1 MQVKFDEVLIPEEK
15 LNRVV
20 AESMDE
26 IYKGCKKKK
35 SYQRFLYRIAALI
48 GIIILSGSLVIS
60 NASVLPVLAEKSSF
74 FKKIFEKVQG
84 ESQYSG
90 DYDKNAVQT
99 DGITSETTEDLRFE
113 FSEVVCTSQSMT
125 YSIQI
130 TSQKGFPEEA
140 MKKSTNESDSE
151 GKWMYLVGTQSADFL
166 KDTIEEENTY
176 DMPFIKGHYEDEHTF
191 IGTMLVDFNLYP
203 FDGNEIPEHFIWSL
217 KINSILYPNVET
229 GVMEKLLTDGDL
241 KFELYVDRQ
250 NLGEK
255 SVKVNKVSPSG
266 WKITDITLTPYEM
279 IVNEEYDKANTQ
291 KGYEQPDS
299 IREIWTDADGR
310 ILHNKV
316 GSFMIE
322 GYNMSNVTVYYMPTP
337 DEDSNTIIM
346 EYIYQE
352 NHTDAEIQ
360 DYLEENCV
368 SKQEISLE

>member
-1 MQVKFDEVLIPEEK
+1 MQVKFDEVPIPEEK

-60 NASVLPVLAEKSSF
+60 NTSVLPVLAEKSSF
-74 FKKIFEKVQG
+74 FKKIFEKVQS

-191 IGTMLVDFNLYP
+191 IGTMRVDFNRYP
-203 FDGNEIPEHFIWSL
+203 FDGNEIPQHFIWSL

-337 DEDSNTIIM
+337 DEDSNMIIM

-352 NHTDAEIQ
+352 NHTDVEIQ
-360 DYLEENCV
+360 NYLEENCV

>member
-1 MQVKFDEVLIPEEK
+1 MQVKFDEVPIPEEK

-60 NASVLPVLAEKSSF
+60 NTSVLPVLAEKSSF

-130 TSQKGFPEEA
+130 TSKKGFPEEA

-166 KDTIEEENTY
+166 KDTIEEENP
-176 DMPFIKGHYEDEHTF
+176 DNIVSIKGHYEDEHTF
-191 IGTMLVDFNLYP
+191 IGTMRVDFNYYP
-203 FDGNEIPEHFIWSL
+203 FGGNEIPEHFIWSL

-229 GVMEKLLTDGDL
+229 GVMEKLLVDGDL
-241 KFELYVDRQ
+241 KFEFYVDRQ

-255 SVKVNKVSPSG
+255 IVKVNKVSPSG

-279 IVNEEYDKANTQ
+279 IVNEEYDEANTQ
-291 KGYEQPDS
+291 KGYEQADS

-360 DYLEENCV
+360 NYLEENCV

>member
-35 SYQRFLYRIAALI
+35 TYQRFLYRIAALI

-130 TSQKGFPEEA
+130 TSLKGFPEEA

-176 DMPFIKGHYEDEHTF
+176 DMPFIKGHYDDEHTF
-191 IGTMLVDFNLYP
+191 IGTMRVDFNRYP
-203 FDGNEIPEHFIWSL
+203 FDGNEIPQHFIWSL

-255 SVKVNKVSPSG
+255 IVKVNKVSPSG

-279 IVNEEYDKANTQ
+279 IVNEEYDEANTQ
-291 KGYEQPDS
+291 KGYEQADS
-299 IREIWTDADGR
+299 IREIWIDADGR

-322 GYNMSNVTVYYMPTP
+322 GYNMSNVKVYYMPTP

-360 DYLEENCV
+360 NYLEENCV

>member
-1 MQVKFDEVLIPEEK
+1 MQVKFDEVPIPEEK

-35 SYQRFLYRIAALI
+35 SYQRFLYRIAAPI

-60 NASVLPVLAEKSSF
+60 NTSVLPVLAEKSSF

-84 ESQYSG
+84 ESQYNG

-99 DGITSETTEDLRFE
+99 GGITSAITEDLRFE

-130 TSQKGFPEEA
+130 TSKKGFPEEA

-166 KDTIEEENTY
+166 KDTIEEENP
-176 DMPFIKGHYEDEHTF
+176 DNIVSIKGHYEDEHTF
-191 IGTMLVDFNLYP
+191 IGTMRVDFNYYP
-203 FDGNEIPEHFIWSL
+203 FGGNEIPEHFIWSL

-229 GVMEKLLTDGDL
+229 GVMEKLLVDGDL
-241 KFELYVDRQ
+241 KFEFYVDRQ

-255 SVKVNKVSPSG
+255 IVKVNKVSPSG

-279 IVNEEYDKANTQ
+279 IVNEEYDEANTQ
-291 KGYEQPDS
+291 KGYEQADS

-360 DYLEENCV
+360 NYLEENCV

>member
-1 MQVKFDEVLIPEEK
+1 MQVKFDEVPIPEEK

-48 GIIILSGSLVIS
+48 GIIILSGSLVIL
-60 NASVLPVLAEKSSF
+60 NASALPVLAEKSSF

-191 IGTMLVDFNLYP
+191 IGTMRVDFNLYP
-203 FDGNEIPEHFIWSL
+203 FDGNEIPQHFIWSL

-229 GVMEKLLTDGDL
+229 GGMEKLLTDGDL

-255 SVKVNKVSPSG
+255 IVKVNKVSPSG
-266 WKITDITLTPYEM
+266 WKITDISLTPYEM
-279 IVNEEYDKANTQ
+279 IVNEEYNEANTQ
-291 KGYEQPDS
+291 KGYEQADS

-337 DEDSNTIIM
+337 DEDSNMIIM

-352 NHTDAEIQ
+352 NHTDVEIQ
-360 DYLEENCV
+360 NYLEENCV

>member
-20 AESMDE
+20 EESMDE

-48 GIIILSGSLVIS
+48 GIIILSGSLIIS
-60 NASVLPVLAEKSSF
+60 NASVLPVFAEKSSF

-166 KDTIEEENTY
+166 KDTIEEENP
-176 DMPFIKGHYEDEHTF
+176 DNIVSIKGHYEDEHTF
-191 IGTMLVDFNLYP
+191 IGTMRVDFNYYP

-229 GVMEKLLTDGDL
+229 GGMEKLLTDGDL

-250 NLGEK
+250 NLEEK
-255 SVKVNKVSPSG
+255 IVKVNKVSPSG

-279 IVNEEYDKANTQ
+279 IVNEEYDEANTQ

-337 DEDSNTIIM
+337 DEDSNTMIL

-360 DYLEENCV
+360 NYLEENCV

>member
-1 MQVKFDEVLIPEEK
+1 MQVKFDEVPIPEEK

-60 NASVLPVLAEKSSF
+60 NTSVLPVLAEKSSF

-84 ESQYSG
+84 ESQYRG

-113 FSEVVCTSQSMT
+113 FSEVVCTSQSIT

-166 KDTIEEENTY
+166 KDTIEEENP
-176 DMPFIKGHYEDEHTF
+176 DNIVSIKGHYEDEHTF
-191 IGTMLVDFNLYP
+191 IGTMRVDFNRYP
-203 FDGNEIPEHFIWSL
+203 FDGNEIPQHFIWSL

-255 SVKVNKVSPSG
+255 IVKVNKVSPSG

-279 IVNEEYDKANTQ
+279 IVNEEYDEANTQ
-291 KGYEQPDS
+291 KGYEQADS

-360 DYLEENCV
+360 NYLEENCV

>member
-191 IGTMLVDFNLYP
+191 IGTMRVDFNLYP
-203 FDGNEIPEHFIWSL
+203 FDGNEIPQHFIWSL

-229 GVMEKLLTDGDL
+229 GGMEKLLTDGDL

-255 SVKVNKVSPSG
+255 IVKVNKVSPSG
-266 WKITDITLTPYEM
+266 WKITDISLTPYEM
-279 IVNEEYDKANTQ
+279 IVNEEYDEANTQ

-360 DYLEENCV
+360 NYLEENCV

>member
-1 MQVKFDEVLIPEEK
+1 MQVKFDEVPIPEEK

-35 SYQRFLYRIAALI
+35 SYQRLLYRIAALI

-60 NASVLPVLAEKSSF
+60 NTSVLPVLAEKSSF
-74 FKKIFEKVQG
+74 FKKIFEKVQS

-191 IGTMLVDFNLYP
+191 IGTMRVDFNLYP
-203 FDGNEIPEHFIWSL
+203 FDGNEIPQHFIWSL

-229 GVMEKLLTDGDL
+229 GGMEKLLTDGDL

-255 SVKVNKVSPSG
+255 IVKVNKVSPSG
-266 WKITDITLTPYEM
+266 WKITDISLTPYEM
-279 IVNEEYDKANTQ
+279 IVNEEYNEANTQ
-291 KGYEQPDS
+291 KGYEQADS

-337 DEDSNTIIM
+337 DEDSNMIIM

-352 NHTDAEIQ
+352 NHTDVEIQ
-360 DYLEENCV
+360 NYLEENCV

>member
-1 MQVKFDEVLIPEEK
+1 MQVKFDEVPIPEEK

-60 NASVLPVLAEKSSF
+60 NTSVLPVLAEKSSF
-74 FKKIFEKVQG
+74 FKKIFEKVQS

-140 MKKSTNESDSE
+140 MKESTNESDSE

-166 KDTIEEENTY
+166 KDTIEEENP
-176 DMPFIKGHYEDEHTF
+176 DNIVSIKGHYEDEHTF
-191 IGTMLVDFNLYP
+191 IGTMRVDFNYYP

-255 SVKVNKVSPSG
+255 IVKVNKVSPSG
-266 WKITDITLTPYEM
+266 WKITDITLTSYEM
-279 IVNEEYDKANTQ
+279 IVNEEYDEANTQ
-291 KGYEQPDS
+291 KGYAQTDS

-337 DEDSNTIIM
+337 DEDSNTIIL

-360 DYLEENCV
+360 NYLEENCV

>member
-1 MQVKFDEVLIPEEK
+1 MQVKFDEVLIPEEQ

-48 GIIILSGSLVIS
+48 GIIILSGSLVIL

-84 ESQYSG
+84 ESQYGG

-140 MKKSTNESDSE
+140 MKESTNESDSE

-166 KDTIEEENTY
+166 KDTIEEENP
-176 DMPFIKGHYEDEHTF
+176 DNIVSIKGHYEDEHTF
-191 IGTMLVDFNLYP
+191 IGTMRVDFNLYP
-203 FDGNEIPEHFIWSL
+203 FDGNEIPQHFIWSL

-229 GVMEKLLTDGDL
+229 GGMEKLLTDGDL

-255 SVKVNKVSPSG
+255 IVKVNKVSPSG
-266 WKITDITLTPYEM
+266 WKITDISLTPYEM
-279 IVNEEYDKANTQ
+279 IVNEEYNEANTQ

-337 DEDSNTIIM
+337 DEDSNMIIM

-352 NHTDAEIQ
+352 NHTDVEIQ
-360 DYLEENCV
+360 NYLEENCV

>member
-1 MQVKFDEVLIPEEK
+1 MQVKFDEVPIPEEK

-35 SYQRFLYRIAALI
+35 SHQRFLYRIAALI

-60 NASVLPVLAEKSSF
+60 NTSVLPVLAEKWSF
-74 FKKIFEKVQG
+74 FKKIFEKVQS

-191 IGTMLVDFNLYP
+191 IGTMRVDFNLYP
-203 FDGNEIPEHFIWSL
+203 FDGNEIPQHFIWSL

-255 SVKVNKVSPSG
+255 IVKVNKVSPSG
-266 WKITDITLTPYEM
+266 WKITDISLTPYEM
-279 IVNEEYDKANTQ
+279 IVNEEYDEANTQ
-291 KGYEQPDS
+291 KGYEQADS

-337 DEDSNTIIM
+337 DEDSNMIIM

-352 NHTDAEIQ
+352 NHTDVEIQ
-360 DYLEENCV
+360 NYLEENCV

>member
-1 MQVKFDEVLIPEEK
+1 MQVKFDEVFIPEEK

-48 GIIILSGSLVIS
+48 GIIILSGSLVIL
-60 NASVLPVLAEKSSF
+60 NASALPVLAEKSSF

-99 DGITSETTEDLRFE
+99 DGITSETTEDLRLE

-166 KDTIEEENTY
+166 KDTIEENP
-176 DMPFIKGHYEDEHTF
+176 DNIVSIKGHYEDEHTF
-191 IGTMLVDFNLYP
+191 IGTMRVDFNRYP

-229 GVMEKLLTDGDL
+229 GVMEKLLTDGGL
-241 KFELYVDRQ
+241 KFEFYVDRQ

-255 SVKVNKVSPSG
+255 IVKVNKVSPSG

-279 IVNEEYDKANTQ
+279 IVNEEYDEANTQ
-291 KGYEQPDS
+291 KGYEQADS

-360 DYLEENCV
+360 NYLEENCV

>member
-1 MQVKFDEVLIPEEK
+1 MQVKFDEVLIPEEQ

-48 GIIILSGSLVIS
+48 GIIILSGSLVIL

-84 ESQYSG
+84 ESQYGG

-140 MKKSTNESDSE
+140 MKESTNESDSE

-166 KDTIEEENTY
+166 KDTIEEENP
-176 DMPFIKGHYEDEHTF
+176 DNIVSIKGHYEDEHTF
-191 IGTMLVDFNLYP
+191 IGTMRVDFNYYP

-255 SVKVNKVSPSG
+255 IVKVNKVSPSG
-266 WKITDITLTPYEM
+266 WKITDITLTSYEM
-279 IVNEEYDKANTQ
+279 IVNEEYDEANTQ
-291 KGYEQPDS
+291 KGYAQTDS

-322 GYNMSNVTVYYMPTP
+322 GYNMSNVTVYYMPTL
-337 DEDSNTIIM
+337 DEDSNTIIL

-360 DYLEENCV
+360 NYLEENCV

>member
-35 SYQRFLYRIAALI
+35 TYQRFLYRIAALI
-48 GIIILSGSLVIS
+48 GIIILSGSLIIS

-130 TSQKGFPEEA
+130 TSLKGFPEEA

-176 DMPFIKGHYEDEHTF
+176 DMPFIKGHYDDEHTF
-191 IGTMLVDFNLYP
+191 IGTMRVDFNRYP
-203 FDGNEIPEHFIWSL
+203 FDGNEIPQYFIWSL

-255 SVKVNKVSPSG
+255 IVKVNKVSPSG

-279 IVNEEYDKANTQ
+279 IVNEEYDEANTQ
-291 KGYEQPDS
+291 KGYEQADS
-299 IREIWTDADGR
+299 IREIWIDADGR

-360 DYLEENCV
+360 NYLEENCV

>member
-60 NASVLPVLAEKSSF
+60 NTSVLPVLAEKSSF

-84 ESQYSG
+84 ESQYGG

-140 MKKSTNESDSE
+140 MKESTNESDSE

-166 KDTIEEENTY
+166 KDTIEEEN
-176 DMPFIKGHYEDEHTF
+176 PNNIVSIKGHYEDEHTF
-191 IGTMLVDFNLYP
+191 IGTMRVDFNYYP

-255 SVKVNKVSPSG
+255 IVKVNKVSPSG

-279 IVNEEYDKANTQ
+279 IVNEEYDEANTQ
-291 KGYEQPDS
+291 KGYEQADS

-352 NHTDAEIQ
+352 NHTDVEIQ
-360 DYLEENCV
+360 NYLEENCV

>member
-35 SYQRFLYRIAALI
+35 SYQRFLYRIAVLI

-84 ESQYSG
+84 ESQYGG

-191 IGTMLVDFNLYP
+191 IGTMRVDFNLYP
-203 FDGNEIPEHFIWSL
+203 FDGNEIPQHFIWSL

-229 GVMEKLLTDGDL
+229 GGMEKLLTDGDL

-255 SVKVNKVSPSG
+255 IVKVNKVSPSG
-266 WKITDITLTPYEM
+266 WKITDISLTPYEM
-279 IVNEEYDKANTQ
+279 IVNEEYNEANTQ
-291 KGYEQPDS
+291 KGYEQADS

-337 DEDSNTIIM
+337 DEDSNMIIM

-352 NHTDAEIQ
+352 NHTDVEIQ
-360 DYLEENCV
+360 NYLEENCV

>member
-20 AESMDE
+20 AESKDE

-35 SYQRFLYRIAALI
+35 SYLRFLYRIAALI

-191 IGTMLVDFNLYP
+191 IGTMRVDFNLYP

>member
-191 IGTMLVDFNLYP
+191 IGTMRVDFNLYP
-203 FDGNEIPEHFIWSL
+203 FDGNEIPQHFIWSL

-229 GVMEKLLTDGDL
+229 GGMEKLLTDGDL

-255 SVKVNKVSPSG
+255 IVKVNKVSPSG
-266 WKITDITLTPYEM
+266 WKITDISLTPYEM
-279 IVNEEYDKANTQ
+279 IVNEEYDEANTQ

>member
-48 GIIILSGSLVIS
+48 GIIILSGSLVIL

-99 DGITSETTEDLRFE
+99 GGITSETTEDLRFE

-140 MKKSTNESDSE
+140 MKESTNESDSE

-166 KDTIEEENTY
+166 KDTIEEENP
-176 DMPFIKGHYEDEHTF
+176 DNIVSIKGHYEDEHTF
-191 IGTMLVDFNLYP
+191 IGTMRVDFNYYP

-255 SVKVNKVSPSG
+255 IVKVNKVSPSG

-279 IVNEEYDKANTQ
+279 IVNEEYDEANTQ
-291 KGYEQPDS
+291 KGYEQADS

-360 DYLEENCV
+360 NYLEENCV

>member
-191 IGTMLVDFNLYP
+191 IGTMRVDFNRYP
-203 FDGNEIPEHFIWSL
+203 FDGNEIPQHFIWSL

-229 GVMEKLLTDGDL
+229 GGMEKLLTDGDL

-255 SVKVNKVSPSG
+255 IVKVNKVSPSG
-266 WKITDITLTPYEM
+266 WKITDISLTPYEM
-279 IVNEEYDKANTQ
+279 IVNEEYDEANTQ

-316 GSFMIE
+316 GSFMTE

-337 DEDSNTIIM
+337 DEDSNTIIL

-360 DYLEENCV
+360 NYLEENCV

>member
-35 SYQRFLYRIAALI
+35 TYQRFLYRIAALI

-130 TSQKGFPEEA
+130 TSLKGFPEEV

-191 IGTMLVDFNLYP
+191 IGTMRVDFNRYP
-203 FDGNEIPEHFIWSL
+203 FDGNEIPQHFIWSL

-255 SVKVNKVSPSG
+255 IVKVNKVSPSG

-279 IVNEEYDKANTQ
+279 IVNEEYDEANTQ
-291 KGYEQPDS
+291 KGYEQADS

-360 DYLEENCV
+360 NYLEENCV

>member
-1 MQVKFDEVLIPEEK
+1 MQVKFDEVPIPEEK

-60 NASVLPVLAEKSSF
+60 NTSVLPVLAEKSSF

-191 IGTMLVDFNLYP
+191 IGTMRVDFNLYP
-203 FDGNEIPEHFIWSL
+203 FDGNEIPQHFIWSL

-229 GVMEKLLTDGDL
+229 GGMEKLLTDGDL

-255 SVKVNKVSPSG
+255 IVKVNKVSPSG
-266 WKITDITLTPYEM
+266 WKITDISLTPYEM
-279 IVNEEYDKANTQ
+279 IVNEEYNEANTQ
-291 KGYEQPDS
+291 KGYEQADS

-337 DEDSNTIIM
+337 DEDSNMIIM

-352 NHTDAEIQ
+352 NHTDVEIQ
-360 DYLEENCV
+360 NYLEENCV

>member
-151 GKWMYLVGTQSADFL
+151 EKWMYLVGTQSADFL

-191 IGTMLVDFNLYP
+191 IGTMRVDFNLYP

>member
-1 MQVKFDEVLIPEEK
+1 MQVKFDEVLIPEEQ

-48 GIIILSGSLVIS
+48 GIIILSGSLVIL

-84 ESQYSG
+84 ESQYGG

-140 MKKSTNESDSE
+140 MKESTNESDSE

-166 KDTIEEENTY
+166 KDTIEEENP
-176 DMPFIKGHYEDEHTF
+176 DNIVSIKGHYEDEHTF
-191 IGTMLVDFNLYP
+191 IGTMRVDFNYYP

-255 SVKVNKVSPSG
+255 IVKVNKVSPSG

-279 IVNEEYDKANTQ
+279 IVNEEYDEANTQ
-291 KGYEQPDS
+291 KGYAQTDS

-337 DEDSNTIIM
+337 DEDSNTIIL

-360 DYLEENCV
+360 NYLEENCV

>member
-1 MQVKFDEVLIPEEK
+1 MQVKFDEVLIPEEQ

-48 GIIILSGSLVIS
+48 GIIILSGSLVIL

-84 ESQYSG
+84 ESQYGG

-140 MKKSTNESDSE
+140 MKESTNESDSE

-166 KDTIEEENTY
+166 KDTIEEENP
-176 DMPFIKGHYEDEHTF
+176 DNIVSIKGHYEDEHTF
-191 IGTMLVDFNLYP
+191 IGTMRVDFNYYP

-255 SVKVNKVSPSG
+255 IVKVNKVSPSG
-266 WKITDITLTPYEM
+266 WKITDITLTSYEM
-279 IVNEEYDKANTQ
+279 IVNEEYDEANTQ
-291 KGYEQPDS
+291 KGYAQTDS

-337 DEDSNTIIM
+337 DEDSNTIIL

-360 DYLEENCV
+360 NYLEENCV

>member
-130 TSQKGFPEEA
+130 TSLKGFPEEA

-176 DMPFIKGHYEDEHTF
+176 DMPFIKGHYDDEHTF
-191 IGTMLVDFNLYP
+191 IGTMRVDFNRYP
-203 FDGNEIPEHFIWSL
+203 FDGNEIPQHFIWSL

-255 SVKVNKVSPSG
+255 IVKVNKVSPSG

-279 IVNEEYDKANTQ
+279 IVNEEYDEANTQ
-291 KGYEQPDS
+291 KGYEQADS
-299 IREIWTDADGR
+299 IREIWIDADGR

-360 DYLEENCV
+360 NYLEENCV

>member
-1 MQVKFDEVLIPEEK
+1 MQVKFDEVPIPEEK

-35 SYQRFLYRIAALI
+35 TYQRFLYRIAALI

-130 TSQKGFPEEA
+130 TSLKGFPEEA

-191 IGTMLVDFNLYP
+191 IGTMRVDFNRYP
-203 FDGNEIPEHFIWSL
+203 FDGNEIPQHFIWSL

-255 SVKVNKVSPSG
+255 IVKVNKVSPSG

-279 IVNEEYDKANTQ
+279 IVNEEYDEANTQ
-291 KGYEQPDS
+291 KGYEQADS
-299 IREIWTDADGR
+299 IREIWIDADGR

-360 DYLEENCV
+360 NYLEENCV

>member
-1 MQVKFDEVLIPEEK
+1 MQVKFDEVLIPEEQ

-48 GIIILSGSLVIS
+48 GIIILSGSLVIL

-140 MKKSTNESDSE
+140 MKESTNESDSE

-166 KDTIEEENTY
+166 KDTIEEENP
-176 DMPFIKGHYEDEHTF
+176 DNIVSIKGHYEDEHTF
-191 IGTMLVDFNLYP
+191 IGTMRVDFNYYP

-255 SVKVNKVSPSG
+255 IVKVNKVSPSG
-266 WKITDITLTPYEM
+266 WKITDITLTSYEM
-279 IVNEEYDKANTQ
+279 IVNEEYDEANTQ
-291 KGYEQPDS
+291 KGYAQTDS

-337 DEDSNTIIM
+337 DEDSNTIIL

-360 DYLEENCV
+360 NYLEENCV

>member
-1 MQVKFDEVLIPEEK
+1 MQVKFDEVPIPEEK

-60 NASVLPVLAEKSSF
+60 NTSVLPVLAEKSSF

-84 ESQYSG
+84 ESQYNG

-99 DGITSETTEDLRFE
+99 GGITSAITEDLRFE

-166 KDTIEEENTY
+166 KDTIEEENP
-176 DMPFIKGHYEDEHTF
+176 DNIVSIKGHYEDEHTF
-191 IGTMLVDFNLYP
+191 IGTMRVDFNHYP
-203 FDGNEIPEHFIWSL
+203 FDGNEIPEHFIWNL
-217 KINSILYPNVET
+217 NINSILYPNVET
-229 GVMEKLLTDGDL
+229 GVMEKLLTDGGL
-241 KFELYVDRQ
+241 KFEFYVDRQ

-255 SVKVNKVSPSG
+255 IVKVNKVSPSG

-279 IVNEEYDKANTQ
+279 IVNEEYDEANTQ
-291 KGYEQPDS
+291 KGYEQADS

-360 DYLEENCV
+360 NYLEENCV

>member
-1 MQVKFDEVLIPEEK
+1 MQVKFDEVPIPEEK

-60 NASVLPVLAEKSSF
+60 NTSVLPVLAEKSSF
-74 FKKIFEKVQG
+74 FKKIFEKVQS

-191 IGTMLVDFNLYP
+191 IGTMRVDFNLYP
-203 FDGNEIPEHFIWSL
+203 FDGNEIPQHFIWSL
-217 KINSILYPNVET
+217 KINSILYPNVEN
-229 GVMEKLLTDGDL
+229 GGMEKLLTDGDL

-255 SVKVNKVSPSG
+255 IVKVNKVSPSG
-266 WKITDITLTPYEM
+266 WKITDISLTPYEM
-279 IVNEEYDKANTQ
+279 IVNEEYNEANTQ
-291 KGYEQPDS
+291 KGYEQADS

-337 DEDSNTIIM
+337 DEDSNMIIM

-352 NHTDAEIQ
+352 NHTDVEIQ
-360 DYLEENCV
+360 NYLEENCV

>member
-191 IGTMLVDFNLYP
+191 IGTMRVDFNLYP
-203 FDGNEIPEHFIWSL
+203 FDGNEIPQHFIWSL

-229 GVMEKLLTDGDL
+229 GGMEKLLTDGDL

-299 IREIWTDADGR
+299 IRENWTDADGR

-337 DEDSNTIIM
+337 DEDSNMIIM

-352 NHTDAEIQ
+352 NHTDVEIQ
-360 DYLEENCV
+360 NYLEENCV

>member
-35 SYQRFLYRIAALI
+35 SYQRFLYRIAVLI

-84 ESQYSG
+84 ESQYGG

-113 FSEVVCTSQSMT
+113 FLEVVCTSQSMT

-140 MKKSTNESDSE
+140 MKESTNESDSE

-191 IGTMLVDFNLYP
+191 IGTMRVDFNRYP
-203 FDGNEIPEHFIWSL
+203 FDGNEIPQHFIWSL

-241 KFELYVDRQ
+241 KFEFYVDRQ

-255 SVKVNKVSPSG
+255 IVKVNKVSPSG

-279 IVNEEYDKANTQ
+279 IVNEEYDEANTQ

-360 DYLEENCV
+360 NYLEENCV

>member
-1 MQVKFDEVLIPEEK
+1 MQVKFDEVPIPEEK

-60 NASVLPVLAEKSSF
+60 NTSVLPVLAEKSSF
-74 FKKIFEKVQG
+74 FKKIFEKVQS

-191 IGTMLVDFNLYP
+191 IGTMRVDFNLYP
-203 FDGNEIPEHFIWSL
+203 FDGNEIPQHFIWSL

-229 GVMEKLLTDGDL
+229 GGMEKLLTDGDL

-255 SVKVNKVSPSG
+255 IVKVNKVSPSG
-266 WKITDITLTPYEM
+266 WKITDISLTPYEM
-279 IVNEEYDKANTQ
+279 IVNEEYNEANTQ
-291 KGYEQPDS
+291 KGYEQADS

-337 DEDSNTIIM
+337 DEDSNMIIM

-360 DYLEENCV
+360 NYLEENCV

>member
-1 MQVKFDEVLIPEEK
+1 MQVKFDEVPIPEEK

-60 NASVLPVLAEKSSF
+60 NTSVLPVLAEKSSF

-84 ESQYSG
+84 ESQYGG

-140 MKKSTNESDSE
+140 MKESTNESDSE

-166 KDTIEEENTY
+166 KDTIEEENP
-176 DMPFIKGHYEDEHTF
+176 DNIVSIKGHYEDEHTF
-191 IGTMLVDFNLYP
+191 IGTMRVDFNYYP

-255 SVKVNKVSPSG
+255 IVKVNKVSPSG
-266 WKITDITLTPYEM
+266 WKITDITLTSYEM
-279 IVNEEYDKANTQ
+279 IVNEEYDEANTQ
-291 KGYEQPDS
+291 KGYAQTDS

-337 DEDSNTIIM
+337 DEDSNTIIL

-360 DYLEENCV
+360 NYLEENCV

>member
-35 SYQRFLYRIAALI
+35 TYQRFLYRIAALI

-130 TSQKGFPEEA
+130 TSLKGFPEEA

-176 DMPFIKGHYEDEHTF
+176 DMPFIKGHYDDEHTF
-191 IGTMLVDFNLYP
+191 IGTMRVDFNRYP
-203 FDGNEIPEHFIWSL
+203 FDGNEIPQHFIWSL

-241 KFELYVDRQ
+241 EFELYVDRQ

-255 SVKVNKVSPSG
+255 IVKVDKVSPSG

-279 IVNEEYDKANTQ
+279 IVNEEYDEANTQ
-291 KGYEQPDS
+291 KGYEQADS
-299 IREIWTDADGR
+299 IREIWIDADGR

-360 DYLEENCV
+360 NYLEENCV

>member
-35 SYQRFLYRIAALI
+35 TYQRFLYRIAALI
-48 GIIILSGSLVIS
+48 GIIILSGSLVIL

-130 TSQKGFPEEA
+130 TSLKGFPEEA

-176 DMPFIKGHYEDEHTF
+176 DMPFIKGHYDDEHTF
-191 IGTMLVDFNLYP
+191 IGTMRVDFNRYP
-203 FDGNEIPEHFIWSL
+203 FDGNEIPQHFIWSL

-255 SVKVNKVSPSG
+255 IVKVNKVSPSG

-279 IVNEEYDKANTQ
+279 IVNEEYDEANTQ
-291 KGYEQPDS
+291 KGYEQADS
-299 IREIWTDADGR
+299 IREIWIDADGR

-360 DYLEENCV
+360 NYLEENCV